1 MIITKNSDMAKLYG
15 VSKVVSISDANGDF
29 VGFDALGDALATHGT
44 TANEVDYILMMATL
58 AATGEPIQS
67 MILSES
73 AATALEA
80 ALVEMDAE
88 GTAIPFSV
96 EEEDF
101 VSCKVGDSYAYTFT
115 LDGSGIS
122 ATSGA
127 NLFLAKVVKFD
138 NDVTAYKEV
147 LFPLC
152 EGVLSKKDNSDNV
165 EVTVMLPNLTEA
177 AQLYHAINSSLT
189 EMDEEG
195 YDITEFFDGGT
206 CNDDPEGN

>member
-15 VSKVVSISDANGDF
+15 VARLVNISDANSDF
-29 VGFDALGDALATHGT
+29 AGFDALADTLTTHGT
-44 TANEVDYILMMATL
+44 TADEVDYILMMATL

-80 ALVEMDAE
+80 ALTEMDAE

-101 VSCKVGDSYAYTFT
+101 VSCKLGDSYAYTFT

-122 ATSGA
+122 ATSEA
-127 NLFLAKVVKFD
+127 NVFLAKVVKYD
-138 NDVTAYKEV
+138 NIIAYKEV
-147 LFPLC
+147 LFPLY
-152 EGVLSKKDNSDNV
+152 EGVLSKKDKSDNV
-165 EVTVMLPNLTEA
+165 EVMVMLPNETEA
-177 AQLYHAINSSLT
+177 VILYHAINSSLT

-206 CNDDPEGN
+206 FNDDPEGN